1 VTTAPGPDAPAAAQ
15 PPAAAAAQP
24 PAAAAAQPPAA
35 AAAQP
40 PAVPPAPA
48 GPTDPVPSAP
58 PRGPRLARDALVWL
72 FFVAVHVWGAHLGT
86 GPMAGAYTDVEL
98 YRSWAQTGLE
108 YGQWPVL
115 DGAWVYPAG
124 ALLPILVPAVVSTT
138 STVAYTLGWCALVTV
153 LDAVAVAML
162 LRRRR
167 GHLAATWWIAFLLL
181 LGPVA
186 MGRLDAVI
194 APMTVVA
201 LLVALTH
208 PRTSA
213 VLITAA
219 AWIKV
224 SPGAAIIP
232 LLLASRRPWR
242 DVVQP
247 AVLVCAVVVG
257 TVVALSGGDEV
268 LSFVRTQGERG
279 LQVESVAAT
288 GWLVAGLW
296 TPTIRR
302 EFNPDIISVEI
313 YGPGTQ
319 AAADVLGAVLP
330 IAVLLTT
337 ALLWW
342 RRRREGQHLW
352 SDAAVRA
359 DFVVRGTFA
368 LTLVLIVANKVGSPQ
383 FISWLAPPVAAA
395 LAFGLPRW
403 RATAVAVAVVAGATQ
418 WVYPWYYP
426 LVMGGQP
433 LSTMVLV
440 GRNVALVV
448 LLVVTV
454 VHLARVPRVPPV
466 AGEGP
471 ATEGT
476 PGADPS
482 GAVGDEPG
490 QQVRA

>member
-1 VTTAPGPDAPAAAQ
+1 MTTAPGSDAPAAAQ
-15 PPAAAAAQP
+15 PPAAGAD
-24 PAAAAAQPPAA
+24 PAAADPAA
-35 AAAQP
+35 
-40 PAVPPAPA
+40 PAP
-48 GPTDPVPSAP
+48 SAA
-58 PRGPRLARDALVWL
+58 PRAPRLVRDALVWL
-72 FFVAVHVWGAHLGT
+72 FFVAVHVWGAHLGA

-98 YRSWAQTGLE
+98 YRWWVQTGLDS
-108 YGQWPVL
+108 GQWPVL

-124 ALLPILVPAVVSTT
+124 AVLPMLVPAVVSTT
-138 STVAYTLGWCALVTV
+138 STLAYTLGWCALVTV
-153 LDAVAVAML
+153 LDAVAVALL
-162 LRRRR
+162 LRRRAGR
-167 GHLAATWWIAFLLL
+167 LAASWWIAFLLL

-186 MGRLDAVI
+186 MGRLDAVV
-194 APMTVVA
+194 APMSVIA

-213 VLITAA
+213 VLVTAA

-232 LLLASRRPWR
+232 LLLAARRPWR
-242 DVVQP
+242 DVVEP

-257 TVVALSGGDEV
+257 TVVALGGGDEV

-302 EFNPDIISVEI
+302 EFNPDIISVEV
-313 YGPGTQ
+313 YGPGAQ
-319 AAADVLGAVLP
+319 AAADTLGAVLP

-342 RRRREGQHLW
+342 RRRREGQRLW
-352 SDAAVRA
+352 SDDAVRA
-359 DFVVRGTFA
+359 DLVVRGTFA

-383 FISWLAPPVAAA
+383 FISWLAPPVAVA
-395 LAFGLPRW
+395 LALGLPRW
-403 RATAVAVAVVAGATQ
+403 RPTAVAVAVVAGATQ

-448 LLVVTV
+448 LLVVTLA
-454 VHLARVPRVPPV
+454 HLARVPRAPSV
-466 AGEGP
+466 AGAGP
-471 ATEGT
+471 ATEVA
-476 PGADPS
+476 PDPS
-482 GAVGDEPG
+482 GAVGGEPG
-490 QQVRA
+490 EQVRA